1 MISDTINIIIIDDH
15 QILIDGV
22 VELLNHKKNFH
33 VVGTASG
40 YQRALDLISN
50 HKVDVAICD
59 VNMPQMRGTELI
71 PKLKSINSNLRIVA
85 LSMHEE
91 KHVIKEVL
99 KLGADGYVLKRS
111 THNELVDAI
120 KAVSNGQTFVSDAIT
135 EMLVDEIK
143 NPTPIDHLSEREIE
157 IIKLIVQ
164 ERTNR
169 QIGDELCI
177 SEKTVETHK
186 RNIFRKTNTSSAV
199 GLTKFALSHNLV

>member
-1 MISDTINIIIIDDH
+1 MIKRTNIIIIDDH

-22 VELLNHKKNFH
+22 VELLKNHAAFH

-40 YQRALDLISN
+40 FQRALELVEN
-50 HKVDVAICD
+50 HQVDVAICD
-59 VNMPQMRGTELI
+59 LNMPDIKGSELI
-71 PKLKSINSNLRIVA
+71 PKLKAIRSALKVVV

-99 KLGADGYVLKRS
+99 KAGADGYVLKRS
-111 THNELVDAI
+111 THNELI
-120 KAVSNGQTFVSDAIT
+120 DAIT
-135 EMLVDEIK
+135 AVMANQAFVSEAITQMLVDEIK
-143 NPTPIDHLSEREIE
+143 HPTVIDHLSEREIE

-164 ERTNR
+164 EKTNR

-186 RNIFRKTNTSSAV
+186 RNIFRKTNCSSAV
-199 GLTKFALSHNLV
+199 GLTKFALSYNLV